1 MENGLNFGKAI
12 EAAKAGKRVRAGW
25 NGAGM
30 FAYIVPASQYPAI
43 TGVAKKYWEK
53 ETLYLI
59 AHIGLLKLLKRR
71 SNLGSFWKRFSR

>member
-12 EAAKAGKRVRAGW
+12 EAAKAGKRVARAGW

-43 TGVAKKYWEK
+43 TGVQKNIGRRKLC
-53 ETLYLI
+53 TLSRI
-59 AHIGLLKLLKRR
+59 
-71 SNLGSFWKRFSR
+71 LGS

>member
-1 MENGLNFGKAI
+1 LRLLRQ
-12 EAAKAGKRVRAGW
+12 AKEWQTGW

-43 TGVAKKYWEK
+43 TGVAKNIGEK

-59 AHIGLLKLLKRR
+59 AHGLLKLLK
-71 SNLGSFWKRFSR
+71 KT

>member
-12 EAAKAGKRVRAGW
+12 EAAKAGKRVARAGW

-43 TGVAKKYWEK
+43 TGVQKKWEK

-59 AHIGLLKLLKRR
+59 AHIGLLKLLKT
-71 SNLGSFWKRFSR
+71 

>member
-12 EAAKAGKRVRAGW
+12 EAAKAGKRVARAGW

-43 TGVAKKYWEK
+43 TGAAKEYWEK

-59 AHIGLLKLLKRR
+59 AHILLKLLK
-71 SNLGSFWKRFSR
+71 KT

>member
-1 MENGLNFGKAI
+1 VA
-12 EAAKAGKRVRAGW
+12 RAGW

-43 TGVAKKYWEK
+43 TGVAKEYGEK

-59 AHIGLLKLLKRR
+59 AHIGLLKLLK
-71 SNLGSFWKRFSR
+71 KT

>member
-1 MENGLNFGKAI
+1 VA
-12 EAAKAGKRVRAGW
+12 RAGW

-43 TGVAKKYWEK
+43 TGVTKNIGEK

-59 AHIGLLKLLKRR
+59 AHIGLLKLLK
-71 SNLGSFWKRFSR
+71 KT

>member
-12 EAAKAGKRVRAGW
+12 EAAKAGKRVARAGW

-59 AHIGLLKLLKRR
+59 AHIGLLKLLK
-71 SNLGSFWKRFSR
+71 KT

>member
-12 EAAKAGKRVRAGW
+12 EAAKAGKRVARAGW

-43 TGVAKKYWEK
+43 TGVAKNIGEK

-59 AHIGLLKLLKRR
+59 AHIGLLKLLK
-71 SNLGSFWKRFSR
+71 KT

>member
-12 EAAKAGKRVRAGW
+12 EAAKAGKRVARAGW

-43 TGVAKKYWEK
+43 TGVAKEYGEK

-59 AHIGLLKLLKRR
+59 AHIG
-71 SNLGSFWKRFSR
+71 S